1 MTELMKRALQET
13 GYQGDMRL
21 VHTNRHGLD
30 LAKRLFETPLSSEVG
45 EADEQSTIGNMS
57 YERKLPTGAQT
68 KVCHLAL
75 FSVLETAILVLGS
88 HLSFL

>member
-1 MTELMKRALQET
+1 MNRALQES

-21 VHTNRHGLD
+21 VHTNRHGLE
-30 LAKRLFETPLSSEVG
+30 LAKRLFETPSNSEVG
-45 EADEQSTIGNMS
+45 EADEQSIIGNMS
-57 YERKLPTGAQT
+57 YERKLPTGVQT

-75 FSVLETAILVLGS
+75 SSVLENAILVLGS